1 MSLYLHEKPG
11 GVRNAREGQK
21 RRAPEPCADVR
32 GFWEGGERTLLLVLL
47 FLVIEKKHV

>member
-21 RRAPEPCADVR
+21 RRAPEPCVDVR
-32 GFWEGGERTLLLVLL
+32 GVLGRRREDIALGAALFW
-47 FLVIEKKHV
+47 